1 MSTITI
7 EQAVS
12 ALKIDITG
20 MVQGVGFRPHV
31 YRLASRFGL
40 KGFVR
45 NTESGVE
52 IRVEGDAGDAERFFA
67 ELMESL
73 PEHAR
78 VYGTE
83 QTVCE
88 PAGYEEFLI
97 LELSLI
103 HI

>member
-45 NTESGVE
+45 NTESVSYTHLTLPT
-52 IRVEGDAGDAERFFA
+52 IRLV
-67 ELMESL
+67 
-73 PEHAR
+73 
-78 VYGTE
+78 
-83 QTVCE
+83 
-88 PAGYEEFLI
+88 
-97 LELSLI
+97 
-103 HI
+103 

>member
-78 VYGTE
+78 VYGTNR
-83 QTVCE
+83 
-88 PAGYEEFLI
+88 PFA
-97 LELSLI
+97 SLPGMKSS
-103 HI
+103 

>member
-45 NTESGVE
+45 
-52 IRVEGDAGDAERFFA
+52 
-67 ELMESL
+67 
-73 PEHAR
+73 
-78 VYGTE
+78 
-83 QTVCE
+83 
-88 PAGYEEFLI
+88 
-97 LELSLI
+97 
-103 HI
+103 

>member
-73 PEHAR
+73 PDHAR

-83 QTVCE
+83 RLRACRV
-88 PAGYEEFLI
+88 
-97 LELSLI
+97 
-103 HI
+103 